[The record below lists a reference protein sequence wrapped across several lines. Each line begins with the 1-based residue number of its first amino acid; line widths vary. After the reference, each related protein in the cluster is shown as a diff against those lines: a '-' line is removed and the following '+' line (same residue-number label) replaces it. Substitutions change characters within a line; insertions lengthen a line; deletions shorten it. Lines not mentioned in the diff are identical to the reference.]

1 MAMSDVEKEFES
13 DVEEM
18 DDAVTSALEELSRV
32 KAYTLTVEELRDFKA
47 AHYALR
53 NLATDYYD
61 EDIPPLY
68 QTRIEV
74 RADKRRDADN

>member
-1 MAMSDVEKEFES
+1 M
-13 DVEEM
+13 VEEDFS
-18 DDAVTSALEELSRV
+18 DDIDEMQEAVESALEELSRV

-61 EDIPPLY
+61 EDIPDLY
-68 QTRIEV
+68 ETRIEV
-74 RADKRRDADN
+74 RADKRRRDA

>member
-1 MAMSDVEKEFES
+1 M
-13 DVEEM
+13 VEEDFS
-18 DDAVTSALEELSRV
+18 DDIDEMQEAVESALEELSRV

-61 EDIPPLY
+61 EDIPDLY
-68 QTRIEV
+68 ETRIEV
-74 RADKRRDADN
+74 RADKRREDA

>member
-1 MAMSDVEKEFES
+1 M
-13 DVEEM
+13 VEEDFS
-18 DDAVTSALEELSRV
+18 DDIDEMQEAVESALEELSRV

-61 EDIPPLY
+61 EDIPDLY
-68 QTRIEV
+68 ETRIEV
-74 RADKRRDADN
+74 RADKRREDP